1 MSMAIHD
8 ESLLLAVT
16 ASEVCRARA
25 LAAYTSTR
33 ARSPLEE
40 QNWQEYGWLYMLKV
54 YCWQSLLANCA
65 ARALAAYTSTHAR
78 ARLWKNKA
86 SHEYG
91 YT

>member
-25 LAAYTSTR
+25 RRVHKYTRALASGRTKLAGVWLAIHVESLLLAVTASKLCCARARRVHKYTC

-40 QNWQEYGWLYMLKV
+40 QSQP
-54 YCWQSLLANCA
+54 
-65 ARALAAYTSTHAR
+65 
-78 ARLWKNKA
+78 
-86 SHEYG
+86 
-91 YT
+91 